1 MGYIEDLK
9 SKRQGQG
16 RLRWRV
22 RYRDPAGRE
31 RAKSFARKQDAE
43 RFLRHAEADKLRG
56 QWVDPR
62 QGRTTVR
69 ELAERWYATTVTL
82 KAKTREDYRSLLH
95 NHVLP
100 AFGERVVASLD
111 TLAVRGWLAG
121 LVSGGLSPSR
131 AKHAYYVLYAVLE
144 AAIQASAL
152 VRNPAAGV
160 RAPRSH
166 SREMHFLSAAEVE
179 RLAEAIVPPYG
190 VLVRFAAYTG
200 LRAGEIAAL
209 RVKRLDLLRGTVR
222 VVEAASEV
230 SGRLITGPT
239 KTHAER
245 TVRLPRFLRDELAA
259 YLASPPR
266 DRDAFVF
273 TAPKGGPLRHHNFYK
288 RQFCP
293 ALVRAGLPAQIR
305 FHDLRHTCASLLI
318 AQGAHPKAIQAHL
331 GHSSIQVTM
340 DRYGHLFPDALEHL
354 ADRLDAAHAQ
364 LRMDA
369 MGTEPHRGLIELPQR
384 RTRNGP

>member
-82 KAKTREDYRSLLH
+82 KPKTREDYRSLLH

-100 AFGERVVASLD
+100 VFGERAVASLD

-144 AAIQASAL
+144 AAIQAGAL

-364 LRMDA
+364 LRIDA
-369 MGTEPHRGLIELPQR
+369 MGTEPRHGLIELPQR